1 MASITDLFNRQN
13 ATAGID
19 TFNDDTARTFASG
32 TYYAVQFVTETIVQ
46 VLTMTNSTTVAAT
59 YPAGAVIY
67 GDITAITGTDSDIF
81 ILYKC

>member
-1 MASITDLFNRQN
+1 MPSITDLFNRQN

-19 TFNDDTARTFASG
+19 THNDATSRTFTSG

-46 VLTMTNSTTVAAT
+46 GLTMTNSTTIATT
-59 YPAGAVIY
+59 YPAGSVLY
-67 GDITAITGTDSDIF
+67 GDITAIQGTAADIY

>member
-19 TFNDDTARTFASG
+19 SFNDNTARTFDSG
-32 TYYAVQFVTETIVQ
+32 TYYAVQFVTECVITN
-46 VLTMTNSTTVAAT
+46 LTMTNSTTLATT
-59 YPAGAVIY
+59 YPAGSVLY
-67 GDITAITGTDSDIF
+67 GDITAITGTTDDIY